1 MITVSTLRRIELA
14 QNFLLAV
21 SLALLALLP
30 PFLAF
35 WPEALPAWLPTA
47 LYGLSL
53 GLATATMS
61 IRPIADFLPGLKP
74 FVTLRK
80 GMGVLSASAVIVFL
94 ISKLLLDAPG
104 YLASMA
110 TAAYWSL
117 DGHAVLAHLGDLSAI
132 PLLLTS
138 NKFSRRVMGPW
149 WKRVQKLSYVYF
161 YAGASYEV
169 LALWSD
175 LAVMAIAAVT
185 SLTLGA
191 WFYKSGQAS
200 VAARATAPSA
210 TA

>member
-1 MITVSTLRRIELA
+1 MITAATLRRIELA
-14 QNFLLAV
+14 QNLMLGA
-21 SLALLALLP
+21 SLALLGLLP

-35 WPEALPAWLPTA
+35 WPEALPAWLPST

-80 GMGVLSASAVIVFL
+80 GMGVLSASAIIVFL
-94 ISKLLLDAPG
+94 IAKLLLDAPG

-117 DGHAVLAHLGDLSAI
+117 DGHAILAHLGDLSAI

-175 LAVMAIAAVT
+175 LAVLAIAAVT
-185 SLTLGA
+185 SLTIGA
-191 WFYKSGQAS
+191 WIYKSGPART
-200 VAARATAPSA
+200 AAPIAATQ
-210 TA
+210 